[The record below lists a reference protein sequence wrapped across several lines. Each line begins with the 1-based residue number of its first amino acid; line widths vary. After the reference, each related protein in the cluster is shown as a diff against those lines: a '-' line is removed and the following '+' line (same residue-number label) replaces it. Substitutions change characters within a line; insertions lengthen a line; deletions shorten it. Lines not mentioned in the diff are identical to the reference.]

1 MVCAVLP
8 YIESQGEKMICTEEE
23 LNDSISETEQ
33 NSELFSDFESIKMT
47 VTDDEITITDLD

>member
-1 MVCAVLP
+1 
-8 YIESQGEKMICTEEE
+8 MICTEEE

-47 VTDDEITITDLD
+47 VTYDEITITDLD